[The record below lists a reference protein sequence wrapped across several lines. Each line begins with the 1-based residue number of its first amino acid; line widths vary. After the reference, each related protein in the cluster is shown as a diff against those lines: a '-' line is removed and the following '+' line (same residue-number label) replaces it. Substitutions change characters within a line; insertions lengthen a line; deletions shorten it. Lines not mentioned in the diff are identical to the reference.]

1 MVGHEHKG
9 INDYLISL
17 LDLSKD
23 FTKFISI
30 LTIAKDIFSAVS
42 TVHHVVKRAL
52 IFYSCG
58 SGHEGIISKIPILS
72 IDEM

>member
-1 MVGHEHKG
+1 MVGHENKG

-17 LDLSKD
+17 LNLSKD

-30 LTIAKDIFSAVS
+30 LIIEKDIFSAAS
-42 TVHHVVKRAL
+42 TVHDVVKRAS

-58 SGHEGIISKIPILS
+58 SGHEEIISLILILS

>member
-30 LTIAKDIFSAVS
+30 LIIEKDIFSAVS
-42 TVHHVVKRAL
+42 TVHYVVKRAF

-58 SGHEGIISKIPILS
+58 SGHEEIISLVLILS
-72 IDEM
+72 TDEM